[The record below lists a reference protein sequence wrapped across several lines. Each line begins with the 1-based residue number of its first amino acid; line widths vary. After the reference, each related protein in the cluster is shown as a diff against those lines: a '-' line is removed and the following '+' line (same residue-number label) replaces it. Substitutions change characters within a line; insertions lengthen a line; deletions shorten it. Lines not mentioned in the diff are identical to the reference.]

1 MPAGEI
7 EMPEDLGAFKV
18 HSSTGVGGFV
28 AHRFN
33 GGQICHEVDK
43 PRSGVL
49 QYVCDA
55 DSAKAQQDSSV
66 KSAREMYAP
75 KTPPILSDHRSCD

>member
-1 MPAGEI
+1 
-7 EMPEDLGAFKV
+7 MPEDLGAFKV

-75 KTPPILSDHRSCD
+75 QKTTYSQ